1 MKNIKRIAAAML
13 AVAMLAVF
21 AGCGDQSWSY
31 RSGDISLTAGDYIYN
46 LLNAYYEGYDKVES
60 PDQVKK
66 ILDEEVT
73 DSDGNKKTL
82 EQYALDGADET
93 TMKMIAVETLFKQ
106 YGLELEK
113 TDYETSSTYAD
124 QIWGNIKDRF
134 EKYGISQESFK
145 YCYSE
150 YGIKYGQVFEKLYGK
165 DGEKAVP
172 DDELLKYFKDKYMG
186 YAYFSISMAS
196 QDENG
201 NSVAKSDE
209 EFKKT
214 ENSLKSYTE
223 MINKKNETYENVVRQ
238 YMKDFEYT
246 SDPTLSG
253 SVNLEDTTMNETIV
267 NALKSL
273 NEGEATFV
281 KSGEDAAT
289 MYYFVY
295 KPKTDSI
302 IDFLDKS
309 DTDTETDTASE
320 NSLDDVTATSDNA
333 SDTAYVYPLKSGYTH
348 YSLLNEMKS
357 EDYDNY
363 LNEFAKTITVE
374 KNSNIVNNFKPK
386 MFVEKSSDK

>member
-1 MKNIKRIAAAML
+1 
-13 AVAMLAVF
+13 
-21 AGCGDQSWSY
+21 
-31 RSGDISLTAGDYIYN
+31 
-46 LLNAYYEGYDKVES
+46 
-60 PDQVKK
+60 
-66 ILDEEVT
+66 
-73 DSDGNKKTL
+73 
-82 EQYALDGADET
+82 
-93 TMKMIAVETLFKQ
+93 
-106 YGLELEK
+106 
-113 TDYETSSTYAD
+113 
-124 QIWGNIKDRF
+124 
-134 EKYGISQESFK
+134 
-145 YCYSE
+145 
-150 YGIKYGQVFEKLYGK
+150 
-165 DGEKAVP
+165 
-172 DDELLKYFKDKYMG
+172 
-186 YAYFSISMAS
+186 
-196 QDENG
+196 
-201 NSVAKSDE
+201 
-209 EFKKT
+209 
-214 ENSLKSYTE
+214 